1 MNKYKHEKTIDNI
14 KDLKNFISEVRK
26 DKQLIFRGHK
36 NIEYKIMSTMTR
48 DMMKNKEKINHCNYV
63 SNAINDLKK
72 YKEPIN
78 PNFWDLNS
86 WEKYSNR
93 QHNGSRSILIDF
105 SYDVYVALFFASEEM
120 QKDGCDSDGEIF
132 IINSGNER
140 HVKII
145 ENDEIE
151 KIEFEDYLNNKR
163 EDDLIDKL
171 HIWEPKKYRPRI
183 ESQKSVF
190 LLSGNS
196 ILEKSDCRI
205 RVIKITSNFKEEL
218 RMFLND
224 KEKNEHKKTNIDT
237 VYADHDVIRP
247 IAQKYKNNPSSQSGL
262 FLTDL
267 LYGHEIPI
275 NVLLKLEYFNE
286 YYNPQN
292 TLINGILLTG
302 HQDTV
307 NFHYKNA
314 LELLFNKKWDA
325 ALCEFKKIKETPNGF
340 MFYFYMA
347 VVYFK
352 NHKFEECKTNCKNFI
367 KKYSQTGWGLNFEM
381 SPKNEMEEC
390 DIKFAGDFLK
400 NISWDLAYM
409 RVVCEYYGQEYE
421 NCINIGRQ
429 QVDEIMKY
437 MYEGKNIPAD
447 EMDERRKLLQSDGL
461 SVNYGKS
468 LYYIYG
474 KSFGAMGMFEDVD
487 NCMTHL
493 IKLSK
498 KEEAAQYKILRMI
511 ANKEIY
517 NGNSSG
523 GKGHFLAA
531 ARAFTD
537 YHSVYD
543 KNNIEHYNYDYCGK
557 FKDEIDD
564 IEEFLIKNHG
574 DIWPSKINACLKDD
588 IPIYNV
594 GEAWVE

>member
-14 KDLKNFISEVRK
+14 KDLKDFISEVRK
-26 DKQLIFRGHK
+26 DRQLIFRGHK
-36 NIEYKIMSTMTR
+36 NIEHEIESTMRR
-48 DMMKNKEKINHCNYV
+48 DMMKNKEEINHCNYI

-78 PNFWDLNS
+78 PNFWHLNS

-105 SYDVYVALFFASEEM
+105 SYDVYVALFFASEEA

-132 IINSGNER
+132 IVNRGNER
-140 HVKII
+140 HVERI
-145 ENDEIE
+145 ETNE
-151 KIEFEDYLNNKR
+151 IEFEDYLNNKE
-163 EDDLIDKL
+163 EDDLIDKF

-190 LLSGNS
+190 LLSGSS

-218 RMFLND
+218 RSFLND
-224 KEKNEHKKTNIDT
+224 KEKNEYKKINIDT

-247 IAQKYKNNPSSQSGL
+247 IAPKYQNNPPQSGL
-262 FLTDL
+262 LWTDL
-267 LYGHEIPI
+267 LYGDEIPI
-275 NVLLKLEYFNE
+275 NPLLESEHFKE

-292 TLINGILLTG
+292 TSITGVVLTG
-302 HQDTV
+302 YQDEV
-307 NFHYKNA
+307 NYHYKNA
-314 LELLFNKKWDA
+314 LELLFKKKWYA
-325 ALCEFKKIKETPNGF
+325 ALCEFKKIKEPSSGC
-340 MFYFYMA
+340 MFYFYRA

-352 NHKFEECKTNCKNFI
+352 NHKFEECKTNCKSFV
-367 KKYSQTGWGLNFEM
+367 KKYPKTEWGLDFKM
-381 SPKNEMEEC
+381 FPKNEMEGC
-390 DIKFAGDFLK
+390 DIKFFGRFSSNIFL
-400 NISWDLAYM
+400 DLAYM
-409 RVVCEYYGQEYE
+409 RVVCEYYDQEYE
-421 NCINIGRQ
+421 NCLNIGRQ
-429 QVDEIMKY
+429 QVDDIIRC
-437 MYEGKNIPAD
+437 MYEGKNIPD
-447 EMDERRKLLQSDGL
+447 YTMDERRKLLQSDGL

-493 IKLSK
+493 IKLSE

-531 ARAFTD
+531 ARAVTD
-537 YHSVYD
+537 YHSVY

-574 DIWPSKINACLKDD
+574 DIWPSKINMCSKDD
-588 IPIYNV
+588 IPIHNV
-594 GEAWVE
+594 EKAWVE